1 MKLTGTIAAI
11 ALAVTGTATLAE
23 YPEKNIE
30 VIISYGPGSN
40 TDTGGRLFMNAM
52 VAALGDSA
60 NYVPVNVAG
69 AGGTIG
75 TAQLAASPADGY
87 TLGYNPIATL
97 TIQPHLRPLPYGEDS
112 FEPICKVT
120 ETPSAVMVDPN
131 GPIQTMEELIEAAR
145 AGEVV
150 GAGPAP
156 GSLPFIAA
164 MSAIK
169 AYGIEDITYLPV
181 GGGSNAAAAVLGGDA
196 TMSTDLYSAAANR
209 GLKALAILADERR
222 PDAPDVPTLK
232 ELGHDVQ
239 LSVWFGLVAPAGTPE
254 DVLNTLSEACAV
266 AVTDQAFIDGMA
278 AARQVIDY
286 QGREEFQAFY
296 AQQFANNR
304 QLLVDI
310 GLIE

>member
-1 MKLTGTIAAI
+1 MKFTTTLAAVAVAFSGTT
-11 ALAVTGTATLAE
+11 ALAD

-30 VIISYGPGSN
+30 VVISYGPGSN

-52 VAALGDSA
+52 VEALGDGA

-87 TLGYNPIATL
+87 TLGYNPIATV
-97 TIQPHLRPLPYGEDS
+97 TIQPHLRPLPYGEAS

-120 ETPSAVMVDPN
+120 ETPSAVMVDPA
-131 GPIQTMEELIEAAR
+131 GPYQTMDDLMAA
-145 AGEVV
+145 AKEGKVV

-164 MSAIK
+164 MAAVK
-169 AYGIEDITYLPV
+169 AYGADVTYLPV
-181 GGGSNAAAAVLGGDA
+181 GGGSKAAAAVLGGDA

-239 LSVWFGLVAPAGTPE
+239 LSVWFGLFAPAGTPV
-254 DVLNTLSEACAV
+254 DVIDSLSAACAV

-286 QGREEFQAFY
+286 QGREDFSAFY

-310 GLIE
+310 GLLE

>member
-1 MKLTGTIAAI
+1 MKLLTALT
-11 ALAVTGTATLAE
+11 ALAVACSGTAALAD

-52 VAALGDSA
+52 VAALGDDA

-75 TAQLAASPADGY
+75 TAQLAAAPADGY

-112 FEPICKVT
+112 FEPIYKVT

-131 GPIQTMEELIEAAR
+131 GPIQSMEELIAAAQ
-145 AGEVV
+145 AGYVV

-156 GSLPFIAA
+156 GSLPFIAV
-164 MSAIK
+164 MSALK
-169 AYGIEDITYLPV
+169 AYGIDDITYLPV
-181 GGGSNAAAAVLGGDA
+181 GGGSKAAAAMLGGDA
-196 TMSTDLYSAAANR
+196 TMSTDFYSAAANR

-232 ELGHDVQ
+232 ELSHDVQ
-239 LSVWFGLVAPAGTPE
+239 LSVWFGLVAPAGTPV
-254 DVLNTLSEACAV
+254 DVINTLSDACAV
-266 AVTDQAFIDGMA
+266 AVTDQAFIDGME

-286 QGREEFQAFY
+286 QGREAFQAFY
-296 AQQFANNR
+296 ADQFANNR
-304 QLLVDI
+304 QLLVNI
-310 GLIE
+310 GLVE

>member
-1 MKLTGTIAAI
+1 MKLTTTLA
-11 ALAVTGTATLAE
+11 ALAVAFSGTAALAE

-40 TDTGGRLFMNAM
+40 TDTGARLFMNAM
-52 VAALGDSA
+52 VEALGEGA

-97 TIQPHLRPLPYGEDS
+97 TIQPHLRPLPYAEDS

-120 ETPSAVMVDPN
+120 ETPTAVMVDPA
-131 GPIQTMEELIEAAR
+131 GPIQTMEELVEAAK
-145 AGEVV
+145 AGNVV

-169 AYGIEDITYLPV
+169 AFGIEDIKYLPV
-181 GGGSNAAAAVLGGDA
+181 GGGAKAAAAVLGGDA
-196 TMSTDLYSAAANR
+196 TMSTDMYSAAGTR
-209 GLKALAILADERR
+209 GLKALAILSDERR

-239 LSVWFGLVAPAGTPE
+239 LSIWFGLVAPAGTPE
-254 DVLNTLSEACAV
+254 EVINTLSAACAE
-266 AVTDQAFIDGMA
+266 AVTDQAFVDGVT

-286 QGREEFQAFY
+286 QGREEFKAFY
-296 AQQFANNR
+296 ADQFANNR
-304 QLLVDI
+304 QLLVNI